1 MTTNNNNNQ
10 TANNNNNQSANNNV
24 LTNKVLSALKKKAN
38 EYRDSF
44 KNACQ
49 IFMELAAT
57 DKDAKK
63 VCTYLGITPDALKNK
78 NVSDTR
84 KNVLDRLP
92 LYYMIEGSDTHFPA
106 KLTKINKNAG
116 IDGYIATKDTYI
128 NALLALAK
136 ILSTGNAYEQRKL
149 NLTTASV
156 DEATDA
162 YTEDSVDFVAY
173 DKEGKK
179 QDADTKKY
187 INFLNTNRLANNAAK
202 LAKSAFIA
210 QAIGDEK

>member
-1 MTTNNNNNQ
+1 MAT
-10 TANNNNNQSANNNV
+10 NNNNNQSANNNV
-24 LTNKVLSALKKKAN
+24 ITNKVMAALKKKAN

-63 VCTYLGITPDALKNK
+63 VCAYLGINAEALKNK

-92 LYYMIEGSDTHFPA
+92 LYYTIDGSETHFPA

-116 IDGYIATKDTYI
+116 IAGYIATKDTYI
-128 NALLALAK
+128 NALLSLAK
-136 ILSTGNAYEQRKL
+136 ILSAGNEYEQRKL
-149 NLTTASV
+149 NLTIASV
-156 DEATDA
+156 DEAADA

-173 DKEGKK
+173 DKDG
-179 QDADTKKY
+179 QRLNADTKKY
-187 INFLNTNRLANNAAK
+187 ICFLNTDRLANNAAK
-202 LAKSAFIA
+202 LAKSAYMA

>member
-1 MTTNNNNNQ
+1 MTT
-10 TANNNNNQSANNNV
+10 NNNNNQSANNNV
-24 LTNKVLSALKKKAN
+24 LANKVINALRKKAN

-63 VCTYLGITPDALKNK
+63 VCTYLGINADALKNK

-92 LYYMIEGSDTHFPA
+92 LYHMIDGSETHFPA

-116 IDGYIATKDTYI
+116 IDGYIAAKDTYI
-128 NALLALAK
+128 NALLSLAK
-136 ILSTGNAYEQRKL
+136 ILSAGNAYEQRKVI
-149 NLTTASV
+149 LTTASV

-162 YTEDSVDFVAY
+162 YTEESVDFVTY
-173 DKEGKK
+173 DKEG
-179 QDADTKKY
+179 QRLNADTKKY
-187 INFLNTNRLANNAAK
+187 IDYLNVNRLANNAAK
-202 LAKSAFIA
+202 LAKSAYIA

>member
-1 MTTNNNNNQ
+1 MAT
-10 TANNNNNQSANNNV
+10 NNNNQSANNNNNQV
-24 LTNKVLSALKKKAN
+24 ANDNALTNKVLAALKKKAN

-63 VCTYLGITPDALKNK
+63 VCAYLGINAEALKNK
-78 NVSDTR
+78 GIKETR
-84 KNVLDRLP
+84 DNVLNRLP
-92 LYYMIEGSDTHFPA
+92 LYYMIDGSETHFPA

-116 IDGYIATKDTYI
+116 ISGYIATKDTYI

-136 ILSTGNAYEQRKL
+136 ILSTGNEYEQRKL
-149 NLTTASV
+149 NLTIASV
-156 DEATDA
+156 DEAADA
-162 YTEDSVDFVAY
+162 YTEGSVDFFAY
-173 DKEGKK
+173 DKEGVRMNV
-179 QDADTKKY
+179 DTKKY
-187 INFLNTNRLANNAAK
+187 IDYLNVNRLANNAAK
-202 LAKSAFIA
+202 LAKSAYIA

>member
-1 MTTNNNNNQ
+1 MTTNKNNNQ
-10 TANNNNNQSANNNV
+10 AANNNV
-24 LTNKVLSALKKKAN
+24 LTNKVINALRKKAN

-44 KNACQ
+44 KNACT
-49 IFMELAAT
+49 IFLEISQN
-57 DKDAKK
+57 DHDAKK
-63 VCTYLGITPDALKNK
+63 VCTYLGINAESLKNK

-92 LYYMIEGSDTHFPA
+92 LYYMIDGSETHFPA

-128 NALLALAK
+128 NALLSLAK
-136 ILSTGNAYEQRKL
+136 ILSAGNSYEQRKL
-149 NLTTASV
+149 NLTIASV

-173 DKEGKK
+173 DKEG
-179 QDADTKKY
+179 QRLDADVKKY
-187 INFLNTNRLANNAAK
+187 IDFLNVNRLANNAAK
-202 LAKSAFIA
+202 LAKSAYMA
-210 QAIGDEK
+210 QAISVEK

>member
-1 MTTNNNNNQ
+1 MTTKNV
-10 TANNNNNQSANNNV
+10 TENV
-24 LTNKVLSALKKKAN
+24 LTNKVINALRKKAN

-49 IFMELAAT
+49 VFLELSAT

-63 VCTYLGITPDALKNK
+63 VCAYLGISADALKK
-78 NVSDTR
+78 NNIKDTR
-84 KNVLDRLP
+84 DNVLNRLP
-92 LYYMIEGSDTHFPA
+92 LYYTIDGSDTHFPA

-128 NALLALAK
+128 NALLSLAK
-136 ILSTGNAYEQRKL
+136 ILSGGNEYEQRKL

-156 DEATDA
+156 DEAADA

-173 DKEGKK
+173 NKDG
-179 QDADTKKY
+179 QRINADEKKY
-187 INFLNTNRLANNAAK
+187 IDYLNVNRLANNAAK
-202 LAKSAFIA
+202 LAKSAYMA